1 METMNAEPGKTITA
15 EPGKTINGTSAEV
28 RRMKESVNEGIVNE
42 SHNANHKMI
51 NDKDGKKVTLD
62 EVMEAIQRL
71 SVEVQQVK
79 QKIDIVMKVVKG
91 TKSELKVDSNTGSP
105 AENIISPKLSPIP
118 KNNTCSR
125 ASTSKKNH
133 GLTFQNIEIVE
144 IVSSDDENIVK
155 VVKCNMNHK
164 SSVTQSENQTS
175 KKRIKLEENGKIG
188 TNGDSSK
195 GKKHR
200 TPKIPKMVGPTKV
213 CQSKKEK
220 AVQWK
225 FKPTANMGLLKT
237 HAGVWAYVFQGN
249 KDPNAGNIIGTR
261 QDFDCLC
268 PGKYIFPPVVQ
279 MMALKVT
286 WNQKQNKTQTVWC
299 LPPSFAEDVI
309 QGNTADVLCMLYT
322 EQWMQPFPDLKHIYI
337 PIEEFNTHWYLM
349 VISVKE
355 HQIYHFD
362 SHLNDE
368 DVSKRRD
375 VIRNVSEAV
384 SQIIKSKKCPPSFLD
399 NHNDFG
405 NWDIENG
412 RGVPN
417 CGLRVLSWIDM
428 QNAFTP
434 SVIGVMNENLVRMK
448 IIVDLL
454 LGNHNESKNTLLAA
468 TELYG

>member
-15 EPGKTINGTSAEV
+15 EPRKTINGTSAEV

-42 SHNANHKMI
+42 SHNVNHKMI
-51 NDKDGKKVTLD
+51 NDEDGKKVTLD

-133 GLTFQNIEIVE
+133 GLTFQNIETVE

-155 VVKCNMNHK
+155 VVKCNMKHK
-164 SSVTQSENQTS
+164 SSVTQLENQTS

-213 CQSKKEK
+213 CQSKKEE
-220 AVQWK
+220 
-225 FKPTANMGLLKT
+225 
-237 HAGVWAYVFQGN
+237 
-249 KDPNAGNIIGTR
+249 
-261 QDFDCLC
+261 
-268 PGKYIFPPVVQ
+268 
-279 MMALKVT
+279 
-286 WNQKQNKTQTVWC
+286 
-299 LPPSFAEDVI
+299 EDVI

-337 PIEEFNTHWYLM
+337 PIEEFNTYWYLM

-355 HQIYHFD
+355 HKIYHFD

-375 VIRNVSEAV
+375 MIRNMSEAI
-384 SQIIKSKKCPPSFLD
+384 SQIIKSKKYPPSFLD

-412 RGVPN
+412 RG
-417 CGLRVLSWIDM
+417 GS
-428 QNAFTP
+428 
-434 SVIGVMNENLVRMK
+434 
-448 IIVDLL
+448 
-454 LGNHNESKNTLLAA
+454 
-468 TELYG
+468 